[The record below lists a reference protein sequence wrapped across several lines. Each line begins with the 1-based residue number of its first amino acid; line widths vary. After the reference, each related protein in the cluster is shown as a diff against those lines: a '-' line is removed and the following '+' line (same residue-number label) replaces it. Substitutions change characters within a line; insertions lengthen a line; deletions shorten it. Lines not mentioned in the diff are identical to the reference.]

1 MDVVQLFKQEAMN
14 SLKEL
19 KLEIS
24 WVRNLC
30 SFLDANKRE
39 DYNVLSKKEVTENQS
54 KRAQQNVLH
63 LMFMDEEEKKNE
75 RAGEQGNNIVGRKN
89 KKC

>member
-39 DYNVLSKKEVTENQS
+39 DYNVLSKKEVTENHTCS
-54 KRAQQNVLH
+54 WPRN
-63 LMFMDEEEKKNE
+63 FMKPRNSS
-75 RAGEQGNNIVGRKN
+75 RL
-89 KKC
+89 